1 MRVGLVTSGVL
12 HVVVLTWGM
21 LSLSAP
27 ESFDVDDVESLPVE
41 PVSLAEITQ
50 VQKGAEDARKDGPA
64 APLPTE
70 KPPVDEDAVNLGDQE
85 RDQAAPETEEQ
96 KPVEVEQ
103 AVLPK
108 PSEAPTP
115 DPAPRPEPVEE
126 VAPEPEPDTTT
137 EVAALPEP
145 RQTVEPDPVPDV
157 VQEAEPLP
165 AEPQTRVPDQ
175 VPVPAI
181 RPERP
186 QAQTA
191 KTDERRE
198 SEPQRQAQSTPPAP
212 DNKSEEDEVAALLN
226 QEKASGGG
234 AQRTNQQ
241 ASLGGQRNTGGS
253 ELTQSEMDALRNQIQ
268 ACWSPPS
275 ALGAEDLK
283 VSVRFRLD
291 RSGMLEGRPTVTVS
305 SGNRA
310 ADESAR
316 RAILICE
323 QRNQGYRL
331 PAEKY
336 DAWQDVVVNFDPSEI
351 YR

>member
-27 ESFDVDDVESLPVE
+27 ESFEVDDVESLPVE
-41 PVSLAEITQ
+41 LVSLAEITQ

-157 VQEAEPLP
+157 AQEAEPLP

-268 ACWSPPS
+268 ACWSVPPNMH
-275 ALGAEDLK
+275 GQTGME
-283 VSVRFRLD
+283 VSIQFRLT
-291 RSGMLEGRPTVTVS
+291 RSGNVEGNPRVTKA
-305 SGNRA
+305 SGNRQL
-310 ADESAR
+310 DESAR
-316 RAILICE
+316 RAILICGN
-323 QRNQGYRL
+323 RGYQL

-336 DAWQDVVVNFDPSEI
+336 DAWQDVVVNFDPSEMF
-351 YR
+351 R